1 MRTDIDKIILEE
13 GERAS
18 HLEERLLELV
28 KPEIAAELQE
38 LAGDTEKDEESVELD
53 QIVRN
58 SKVLLDIITEQARAR
73 LIWQIVAGCFLIFAV
88 MTSFVC
94 FGFYMN
100 RENQMEKLGRAEA
113 NIQRISNDFTQADQK
128 TKTLESQLA
137 DSKAELKNT
146 RSLLGSSSSDV
157 KSLQNQL
164 ADTTQRLKALQNS
177 NAEAVKQLNERLQKL
192 SASRKN

>member
-18 HLEERLLELV
+18 HLEELLLELE

-38 LAGDTEKDEESVELD
+38 LASESEKDESVELNN
-53 QIVRN
+53 IVRN
-58 SKVLLDIITEQARAR
+58 SKVLLEIITEQAKAR
-73 LIWQIVAGCFLIFAV
+73 LVWQIVAGCFLVLVVAI
-88 MTSFVC
+88 SFVC
-94 FGFYMN
+94 FGVYLN
-100 RENQMEKLGRAEA
+100 RGNQIEKLGLAEA
-113 NIQRISNDFTQADQK
+113 NIQRISNEFKQADQK
-128 TKTLESQLA
+128 IRTLEGQLA
-137 DSKAELKNT
+137 DSKAELKNAQG
-146 RSLLGSSSSDV
+146 RLDSSNSEV
-157 KSLQNQL
+157 ENLQNQL